1 MLHENLRNLRKRK
14 GLSQQELADKV
25 GVVRQTISKWE
36 NGDSTPDSVSLIKI
50 ANVLQ
55 IPLNDVSDENA
66 SKKESMKCP
75 DSTDNFETPKGWN
88 TSQQDVGAKL
98 KRELSNLGLAK
109 MSIGVFVF
117 LIILLLLLSDAKK
130 ASDMSVYGSAYT
142 EAWRYIFEY
151 PLSIL
156 LLITIAFF
164 VTGIALFIRE
174 RNRSPESEEPFI

>member
-75 DSTDNFETPKGWN
+75 DSTDNFETPKGRN

-117 LIILLLLLSDAKK
+117 
-130 ASDMSVYGSAYT
+130 
-142 EAWRYIFEY
+142 
-151 PLSIL
+151 
-156 LLITIAFF
+156 
-164 VTGIALFIRE
+164 
-174 RNRSPESEEPFI
+174 

>member
-55 IPLNDVSDENA
+55 IPPDDILDENV
-66 SKKESMKCP
+66 SKKDNMKCL
-75 DSTDNFETPKGWN
+75 DSTDNFETTKAQN
-88 TSQQDVGAKL
+88 ASQQDVGAKL

-109 MSIGVFVF
+109 MSIGVCAFS
-117 LIILLLLLSDAKK
+117 IILLLLLSDAKK
-130 ASDMSVYGSAYT
+130 ASDMTVYGSAYT
-142 EAWRYIFEY
+142 EAWRYVFEY

-174 RNRSPESEEPFI
+174 RSRRPESEEEN

>member
-75 DSTDNFETPKGWN
+75 DSTDNFETPKGRN

-117 LIILLLLLSDAKK
+117 LIIL
-130 ASDMSVYGSAYT
+130 
-142 EAWRYIFEY
+142 
-151 PLSIL
+151 PLNEL
-156 LLITIAFF
+156 CFLALICCY
-164 VTGIALFIRE
+164 
-174 RNRSPESEEPFI
+174 

>member
-75 DSTDNFETPKGWN
+75 DSTDNFETPKGRN
-88 TSQQDVGAKL
+88 TSQQDVHKPTRCGSQVKERALKSGAGQNEY
-98 KRELSNLGLAK
+98 RSFCFFNYP
-109 MSIGVFVF
+109 SFV
-117 LIILLLLLSDAKK
+117 
-130 ASDMSVYGSAYT
+130 
-142 EAWRYIFEY
+142 
-151 PLSIL
+151 
-156 LLITIAFF
+156 AF
-164 VTGIALFIRE
+164 R
-174 RNRSPESEEPFI
+174 R

>member
-1 MLHENLRNLRKRK
+1 
-14 GLSQQELADKV
+14 
-25 GVVRQTISKWE
+25 
-36 NGDSTPDSVSLIKI
+36 
-50 ANVLQ
+50 
-55 IPLNDVSDENA
+55 
-66 SKKESMKCP
+66 MKCP
-75 DSTDNFETPKGWN
+75 DSTDNFETPKGRN